1 MNPRQPPSPAP
12 RRHGAKRAL
21 AQAAAA
27 TAGLAALSF
36 VIYLAANPKPTPNIQ
51 PHTEPD
57 VPRLPDVVEG
67 RGVGVFFLRPDAD
80 ARDPRQPSDP
90 DPVPGFFW
98 RRNPPPGVRRVA
110 LLVHGLDEP
119 GGIWDQLAP
128 ALADAGFVVARFEY
142 PNDQP
147 IARSAAMLGIALRE
161 LAARGVAE
169 VDLVGHSMGGLI
181 SYDAVTRPDFAADV
195 QPLRVVRLI
204 TLGTPYA
211 GSAWARHRWIAEW
224 REQASR
230 FVHHRNDEQGE
241 ALPTEI
247 KGAAGADLLPGSA
260 YLRELAERPRPSGLA
275 HTAVVGRVF
284 TSSGSLG
291 PVSTLIVPANDML
304 GDGVVSVDSAKAFH
318 IPDTVELN
326 ASHRG
331 MLRTLVPGSDAS
343 PPAIPIV
350 LDRLRQDGP
359 ATNPRQ

>member
-1 MNPRQPPSPAP
+1 MNPRQPLSPAP

-36 VIYLAANPKPTPNIQ
+36 VIYLAANNPPARTGDSPSQ
-51 PHTEPD
+51 PD
-57 VPRLPDVVEG
+57 LPRLPDVVEG
-67 RGVGVFFLRPDAD
+67 RGVGVFFLRSDAD

-90 DPVPGFFW
+90 DPIDGFVW
-98 RRNPPPGVRRVA
+98 QRKPPLAAQRVA

-119 GGIWDQLAP
+119 GSIWDQLAP

-181 SYDAVTRPDFAADV
+181 SYDAVTHPDFPAACH
-195 QPLRVVRLI
+195 PLRVVRLI

-230 FVHHRNDEQGE
+230 FVHHRNDERGE
-241 ALPTEI
+241 SLPTEI
-247 KGAAGADLLPGSA
+247 KGAAGTDLLPGSA
-260 YLRELAERPRPSGLA
+260 YLRELAERSRPSGLA

-284 TSSGSLG
+284 ISNGSLG

-304 GDGVVSVDSAKAFH
+304 GDGVVSVDSAKAFQ

-331 MLRTLVPGSDAS
+331 MLRTLVPGSDAT

-350 LDRLRQDGP
+350 LDRLRQDRP
-359 ATNPRQ
+359 ATNTRQ